1 MVLAD
6 NAQEADIT
14 SALRPESA
22 EFVPQASIPS
32 SKCNNVSGPVYYP
45 HPLHKK
51 WTFWALLL
59 KNNSAKQVKVGQV
72 ATVEK
77 FWSLVNCIEPPS
89 SLRALSYSLFK
100 GDLDP
105 AENATCQDGGRWI
118 AQFGFDH
125 IKGPVLDE
133 MWLTTMLSLI
143 GEEIH
148 DGGEFVA
155 GATVS
160 IRAEYHMVTLWL
172 DKSSHAV
179 SLGKQFHRLLRKV
192 ASDAN
197 IALGDFHYEDFS
209 QGMFTYVI
217 RAMVAPVLE
226 DENAEDLSNT
236 DGSEHTFGGLGTPAD
251 SPPSE
256 SEPELPDEAPT
267 ITILSALQHK

>member
-6 NAQEADIT
+6 NAQEADVA

-22 EFVPQASIPS
+22 EFVPQASIQS
-32 SKCNNVSGPVYYP
+32 SKCTQEVVSRPVYYP

-51 WTFWALLL
+51 WTFWALLT
-59 KNNSAKQVKVGQV
+59 KNKTAKQVKVGQV
-72 ATVEK
+72 ATVEE
-77 FWSLVNCIEPPS
+77 FWSLQNSIQTPS
-89 SLRALSYSLFK
+89 HSRALSYSLFK

-105 AENATCQDGGRWI
+105 ANERTCQDGGRWI
-118 AQFGFDH
+118 AQFGFDN

-133 MWLTTMLSLI
+133 MWLTTMLALI

-148 DGGEFVA
+148 DGGEYVA

-160 IRAEYHMVTLWL
+160 IRASYHMITLWV

-197 IALGDFHYEDFS
+197 IALGDFHFEDFS

-226 DENAEDLSNT
+226 DENAEGLTNSEDA
-236 DGSEHTFGGLGTPAD
+236 SEHSFGGLGTPAD
-251 SPPSE
+251 PSDSE
-256 SEPELPDEAPT
+256 SEEGKPM
-267 ITILSALQHK
+267 TILSALQQT